1 MNEKIKLLAERAGI
15 TFTDYG
21 SGEFLDKD
29 DIDTDRLEKFAK
41 LVIEEY
47 KREVKEDRRET
58 KSKLGYS
65 RIGLKNV

>member
-21 SGEFLDKD
+21 SGEFLGED
-29 DIDTDRLEKFAK
+29 DIDTDRLENFAK

>member
-1 MNEKIKLLAERAGI
+1 MNEKIKLLAEQAWVSI
-15 TFTDYG
+15 TD
-21 SGEFLDKD
+21 SNAKVVDP
-29 DIDTDRLEKFAK
+29 EKFAK

-47 KREVKEDRRET
+47 KREVKEDRRAT